1 MALITAPAPVSAPGA
16 PQGSP
21 IPGADVYLADQA
33 RALKAWESSK
43 ALLAQRQGQIWQKA
57 GMKGEFNPDTGLV
70 SNQQV
75 DPNNPYGDYQMMHQ
89 QNASELDSAD
99 EVASARGL
107 RGAGLGRQA
116 SSLARFMQG
125 SRSLAFGR
133 GLMDQFQD
141 IHSGYS
147 GAMNTYNTSITDA
160 QYRQAML
167 AAQTKMFTTAKAPGD
182 TTDGANPAEP
192 DWATLAQGGRDIT
205 RGGGDPTQGEPVYK
219 PAGVAPG
226 VGPWKDAPGSNT
238 GEFNKAPTWPT
249 PAPPAQNNLI
259 TQLAQAAA
267 AYGAKQSTYTPA
279 TGNMTLTKAQQAIRQ
294 RSGRGQ
300 Q

>member
-21 IPGADVYLADQA
+21 IPGADIYLADQA
-33 RALKAWESSK
+33 RALQAWESSK

-89 QNASELDSAD
+89 QNASELDTAD
-99 EVASARGL
+99 EVASSRGL

-147 GAMNTYNTSITDA
+147 GAMNNYNTSITDA

-167 AAQTKMFTTAKAPGD
+167 AAQTKMYTTAKAPD
-182 TTDGANPAEP
+182 TTPDG
-192 DWATLAQGGRDIT
+192 TQ
-205 RGGGDPTQGEPVYK
+205 PTNDTK
-219 PAGVAPG
+219 PATPGVAPG
-226 VGPWKDAPGSNT
+226 VGPWPDAPGSNT
-238 GEFNKAPTWPT
+238 GEFNPAPTWPS